1 MSSIPALSRYQS
13 RQAALNH
20 KQYHSSSP
28 QQTQSVH
35 SSSSVR
41 NSPAVHFN
49 RSTTQNDQI
58 PNRPKSPTSF
68 DPGRISGLNERI
80 SVLAEQSGV
89 RYQNLMKK
97 ACEIEM
103 RLEEARQRSE
113 LKIKNLSD
121 QMEQTKEE
129 SLAQNADRAAAT
141 MEWQRILSETEQRVK
156 SKMKLVCQE
165 FGKSEVEIRENCYNK
180 LNETKDRIRKQE
192 QEIRISQN
200 NLEEIVEKEIPLIM
214 KDLKETFRAEKETA
228 TSAMEDA
235 VAEVRE
241 LRKWAEAEVARR
253 EQRDKELTLLAEQVE
268 IRLLGKLE
276 EEKYLRSQRNEE
288 VLQKIEDGFNVMSS
302 RIV

>member
-1 MSSIPALSRYQS
+1 
-13 RQAALNH
+13 
-20 KQYHSSSP
+20 
-28 QQTQSVH
+28 
-35 SSSSVR
+35 
-41 NSPAVHFN
+41 
-49 RSTTQNDQI
+49 
-58 PNRPKSPTSF
+58 
-68 DPGRISGLNERI
+68 
-80 SVLAEQSGV
+80 
-89 RYQNLMKK
+89 MKK